1 MITHIVFIRLKG
13 CNPKE
18 KSEKLNHLDKLLQEL
33 EVKIDVIDSLET
45 GLNFNTRPSAYDLV
59 LIVKLQSK
67 EDIDIYR
74 THPEHVKVLEY
85 MKTLNLETGVVDY

>member
-13 CNPKE
+13 YNSEE
-18 KSEKLNHLDKLLQEL
+18 KSEKLNRLDKMLQKL
-33 EVKIDVIDSLET
+33 EEKIDVIESLET
-45 GLNFNTRPSAYDLV
+45 GLNFNTRPSAYDLA

-74 THPEHVKVLEY
+74 THSEHIKVLDY
-85 MKTLNLETGVVDY
+85 MKTLNMETGVVDY

>member
-13 CNPKE
+13 YNSKE
-18 KSEKLNHLDKLLQEL
+18 KSEILNRLNTMLMEL
-33 EVKIDVIDSLET
+33 EAKIDAIESLET
-45 GLNFNTRPSAYDLV
+45 GLNFNTRPSAYDLA

-67 EDIDIYR
+67 EDIDVYR